1 MPVLLEMENV
11 SKSFPGVRALK
22 SVSFDLRAGEVHALM
37 GENGAGKSTLIKI
50 LSGVQPADAGTV
62 RVDGHEVEVTS
73 PARASQLGISTVH
86 QELHLEPYMSVAE
99 NIFIGR
105 QPLNRF
111 GLIDR
116 RRLNRDAAKILDDL
130 GVSLDPAVQ
139 LGGLSVA
146 ERQVVAIAH
155 AVSTK
160 ARVMILDEP
169 TSSLTKR
176 ETELLLALIRRVRDQ
191 GIGVVYVS
199 HRMEEIFALCDRV
212 TVFRDGQH
220 VGTKAVTETSAPE
233 IIHMMIGRHLET
245 LFRKEAAPIGKIVLE
260 VRRVSKRGLLRDISF
275 SLREGEIVGMAGLV
289 GAGRTELARTIFGD
303 ITADEGAILIDGRP
317 VRIRNPREAI
327 SHGIG
332 LVPEDRKEQGL
343 VTTMSVR
350 QNISMPQLPSLT
362 RLAVLSRGREATL
375 ARDYVERLAIKTP
388 TIDQKAMLLSGG
400 NQQRVVIAKWLAT
413 RPKVLIVDEPTR
425 GVDVGA
431 KAEIHRLLCDLA
443 GQGMAILLISSDLPE
458 VLAIS
463 DRILVMAQGR
473 LSGELSR
480 EGASQEAVMQLAMKS
495 HGSAAA

>member
-1 MPVLLEMENV
+1 
-11 SKSFPGVRALK
+11 
-22 SVSFDLRAGEVHALM
+22 
-37 GENGAGKSTLIKI
+37 
-50 LSGVQPADAGTV
+50 
-62 RVDGHEVEVTS
+62 
-73 PARASQLGISTVH
+73 
-86 QELHLEPYMSVAE
+86 
-99 NIFIGR
+99 
-105 QPLNRF
+105 
-111 GLIDR
+111 
-116 RRLNRDAAKILDDL
+116 
-130 GVSLDPAVQ
+130 
-139 LGGLSVA
+139 
-146 ERQVVAIAH
+146 
-155 AVSTK
+155 
-160 ARVMILDEP
+160 
-169 TSSLTKR
+169 
-176 ETELLLALIRRVRDQ
+176 
-191 GIGVVYVS
+191 
-199 HRMEEIFALCDRV
+199 V

-220 VGTKAVTETSAPE
+220 VGTKAVKETSAPE

-303 ITADEGAILIDGRP
+303 ITADEGEILIDGRP

-350 QNISMPQLPSLT
+350 QNISMPQLQALT
-362 RLAVLSRGREATL
+362 RLAVLRRSREAAL

-480 EGASQEAVMQLAMKS
+480 EYASQEAVMQLAMKS